1 MLRLLLN
8 ILILSLAVLVTSC
21 FKDDELVVRHV
32 PGNYT
37 TDTVAMTTFYKNQVY
52 YSLNDSNSVVVNNKD
67 SWDLGFE
74 SSPSGWRIIPNSSCF
89 MKVATLAGQNFGS
102 PADTIGAKWLFNPSD
117 GSADSLAIG
126 QWFTNNNGSAVKKG
140 YSHILLIDRGMDV
153 DGEPRGF
160 NQLIIDS
167 LINDTYYFRI
177 AEMNG
182 SNPKSYSV
190 AKKNGFN
197 YVLFSISNP
206 SLVISEPENT
216 SWDLLFSQYTT
227 LLFTDVGDPYPYL
240 VTGVLINSASVEVA
254 VDSITPFANINFETV
269 QEMHFSK
276 RTDRIGYDW
285 KIYNFDTGSYATN
298 TDKSYIIRDTKGY
311 LYKLRF
317 ISFYKFLNNRLQKG
331 YPSFEYQK
339 L

>member
-1 MLRLLLN
+1 M
-8 ILILSLAVLVTSC
+8 
-21 FKDDELVVRHV
+21 
-32 PGNYT
+32 
-37 TDTVAMTTFYKNQVY
+37 
-52 YSLNDSNSVVVNNKD
+52 
-67 SWDLGFE
+67 
-74 SSPSGWRIIPNSSCF
+74 
-89 MKVATLAGQNFGS
+89 
-102 PADTIGAKWLFNPSD
+102 
-117 GSADSLAIG
+117 
-126 QWFTNNNGSAVKKG
+126 
-140 YSHILLIDRGMDV
+140 LLIDRGMDAE
-153 DGEPRGF
+153 GEPRGF
-160 NQLIIDS
+160 NQLVIDS

-190 AKKNGFN
+190 VKKNGFN

-216 SWDLLFSQYTT
+216 TWDLLFSQYTT

-240 VTGVLINSASVEVA
+240 VTGVLINSAFVEVA

-285 KIYNFDTGSYATN
+285 KVYNFDTGGYATN
-298 TDKSYIIRDTKGY
+298 SDKSYIIRDTKGY